1 MLRLLRLPCAS
12 KMFLMCP
19 LEKCWHCYG
28 SFIPDRDYGAG
39 KPKRIWMGVKVSALM
54 MIIYWAFTFCVL
66 MLGARTFALLFVE
79 ASELEILKDTE
90 LFLHISV
97 SFFPVL
103 GLLCILRYTIQGAG
117 YTNLA
122 MLSGVSEMIAR
133 VLVSLYAVPA
143 FGYLAVLL
151 R

>member
-1 MLRLLRLPCAS
+1 
-12 KMFLMCP
+12 
-19 LEKCWHCYG
+19 
-28 SFIPDRDYGAG
+28 
-39 KPKRIWMGVKVSALM
+39 
-54 MIIYWAFTFCVL
+54 

-143 FGYLAVLL
+143 FGYLAVCFGDPTAWIAAVLFLVPAFIFVYRRLL
-151 R
+151 RMRREQRV